1 LDVLLSDAPASDK
14 AKQETTLSS
23 LGPLKDAEKRD
34 LNCAVKEY
42 LLFAGYR
49 LTAMTFIEE
58 VMCLQSLSNFEHRM
72 HINHGANFLLF
83 KLPFRFVCVLGWFA
97 L

>member
-1 LDVLLSDAPASDK
+1 MVWNDKEKKNVGPPLEVPLSDGPGSEN
-14 AKQETTLSS
+14 AKREITLSS

-42 LLFAGYR
+42 LLFGGYR

-58 VMCLQSLSNFEHRM
+58 VICLYSLFPSLST
-72 HINHGANFLLF
+72 
-83 KLPFRFVCVLGWFA
+83 
-97 L
+97 